1 MKGKN
6 SQGIGR
12 LKSGEGRPLMLK
24 IIYPNCCGID
34 VHKTFVVAVIAITD
48 KQGLTSYHRKRF
60 STFTNGLVQ
69 LRDWLEYYSCFDVC
83 MESTGKYWIP
93 VFNILEK
100 SCKICLA
107 HPKYVKAI
115 RGKKTDKKDAQWIA
129 DLFKHD
135 LVASSFIPPLK
146 IRQLR
151 DLFRY
156 RMKLIQLQVS
166 EKNRYQNCLTWSNLQ
181 IASVV
186 SDVFGKSAQ
195 AIIQSILDNPE
206 DKPNIEQLVHK
217 RMKNKVQDL
226 EIAIKGDV
234 TPEQAEKIRI
244 IKEHY
249 DALAVCKEDLE
260 TMIRKL
266 GQEYQEQVKLIQTVP
281 GFKEELSALRIISEI
296 GADMT
301 VFNTAG
307 KLCSWG
313 GLVPVNNESAG
324 KKFSTRISKGGHYLK
339 PFLVQIAN
347 AVVKSEKHPEL
358 RNKYLKLKK
367 RRGHRKAIIAIC
379 RRLLVAIYHVL
390 LKQESY
396 NPKLQG
402 LTEIRN
408 PDKTMSLQ
416 DAIRFAQ
423 QHGFNVL

>member
-1 MKGKN
+1 
-6 SQGIGR
+6 
-12 LKSGEGRPLMLK
+12 MLK

-156 RMKLIQLQVS
+156 RMKLTQLQVS

-195 AIIQSILDNPE
+195 AIIQSIFDNPE

-217 RMKNKVQDL
+217 RMKDKVQDL
-226 EIAIKGDV
+226 KIAIEGEV

-281 GFKEELSALRIISEI
+281 GFKEELSALRILSEI

-301 VFNTAG
+301 VFSTAG

-313 GLVPVNNESAG
+313 GLVPANNESAG

-396 NPKLQG
+396 NPRLQG

-408 PDKTMSLQ
+408 PDKTMSVQ
-416 DAIRFAQ
+416 DAVRFAQ

>member
-1 MKGKN
+1 
-6 SQGIGR
+6 
-12 LKSGEGRPLMLK
+12 MLK

-34 VHKTFVVAVIAITD
+34 VHKTFVVAVVAITD
-48 KQGLTSYHRKRF
+48 KQGITIYHRKRF
-60 STFTNGLVQ
+60 STFANGLVQ

-156 RMKLIQLQVS
+156 RMKLTQLQVS

-226 EIAIKGDV
+226 EIAIEGDV

-281 GFKEELSALRIISEI
+281 GFKEELSALRILSEI

-301 VFNTAG
+301 VFGTAG

-313 GLVPVNNESAG
+313 GLVPANNESAG

-396 NPKLQG
+396 NPRLQG

-408 PDKTMSLQ
+408 PDKTMSVQ
-416 DAIRFAQ
+416 DAVLFAQ

>member
-1 MKGKN
+1 
-6 SQGIGR
+6 
-12 LKSGEGRPLMLK
+12 MLK

-34 VHKTFVVAVIAITD
+34 VHKTFVVAVVTITD

-69 LRDWLEYYSCFDVC
+69 LRDWLKNYSLFDVC
-83 MESTGKYWIP
+83 MESTSKYWIP

-156 RMKLIQLQVS
+156 RMKLTQLQVS

-206 DKPNIEQLVHK
+206 DKPNIEQLIHK
-217 RMKNKVQDL
+217 RMKDKVQDL
-226 EIAIKGDV
+226 KIAIEGEV

-266 GQEYQEQVKLIQTVP
+266 GHEYQEQVKLIQTVP
-281 GFKEELSALRIISEI
+281 GFKEELSALRILSEI

-301 VFNTAG
+301 VFGTAG
-307 KLCSWG
+307 KLYSWG
-313 GLVPVNNESAG
+313 GLVPANNESAG

-379 RRLLVAIYHVL
+379 RRLLVAIYHVF

-396 NPKLQG
+396 NPRLQG

-408 PDKTMSLQ
+408 PDKTMFVQ

-423 QHGFNVL
+423 QHGFNML

>member
-12 LKSGEGRPLMLK
+12 LKFGEGRTLMLK

-135 LVASSFIPPLK
+135 LVVSSFILPLK

-156 RMKLIQLQVS
+156 LMKLTQLQVS

-217 RMKNKVQDL
+217 RMKDKVQDL
-226 EIAIKGDV
+226 KIAIEGEV
-234 TPEQAEKIRI
+234 TSEQAEKIRI

-281 GFKEELSALRIISEI
+281 GFKEELSALRILSEI
-296 GADMT
+296 GTDMT
-301 VFNTAG
+301 VFGTAG

-313 GLVPVNNESAG
+313 GLVPANNESAG

-347 AVVKSEKHPEL
+347 TVVKSEKHPEL

-367 RRGHRKAIIAIC
+367 RRGHRKAITAIC

-396 NPKLQG
+396 NPRLQG

-416 DAIRFAQ
+416 DTIRFAQ

>member
-12 LKSGEGRPLMLK
+12 LKFGEGRPLVLK

-34 VHKTFVVAVIAITD
+34 VHKTFVVAVVAITD
-48 KQGLTSYHRKRF
+48 KQGITIYHRKRF

-69 LRDWLEYYSCFDVC
+69 LRDWLEYYPCFDVC

-156 RMKLIQLQVS
+156 RMKLTQLQVS

-226 EIAIKGDV
+226 EIAIEGDV

-281 GFKEELSALRIISEI
+281 GFKEELSALRILSEI

-301 VFNTAG
+301 VFGTAG

-313 GLVPVNNESAG
+313 GLVPANNESAG

-396 NPKLQG
+396 NPRLQG

-408 PDKTMSLQ
+408 PDKTMSVQ
-416 DAIRFAQ
+416 DAVLFAQ

>member
-1 MKGKN
+1 
-6 SQGIGR
+6 
-12 LKSGEGRPLMLK
+12 MLK

-34 VHKTFVVAVIAITD
+34 VHKTFVVAVIAVTNNQGITE
-48 KQGLTSYHRKRF
+48 YHRKRF
-60 STFTNGLVQ
+60 STFTNGLIQ

-93 VFNILEK
+93 VFNILEE
-100 SCKICLA
+100 SCTICLA

-156 RMKLIQLQVS
+156 RMKLTQLQVS

-195 AIIQSILDNPE
+195 AIIKSILDNPE
-206 DKPNIEQLVHK
+206 EKPNIEQLIHK
-217 RMKNKVQDL
+217 RMKSKVQDL
-226 EIAIKGDV
+226 QIASDCEL
-234 TPEQAEKIRI
+234 TPQQAEKIRV
-244 IKEHY
+244 IKAHY
-249 DALAVCKEDLE
+249 DALAICKDDLE
-260 TMIRKL
+260 QMIREL
-266 GQEYQEQVKLIQTVP
+266 GAEYSQEVELIQTVP
-281 GFKEELSALRIISEI
+281 GFKEELSALRVISEI

-301 VFNTAG
+301 TFDSAG
-307 KLCSWG
+307 KLCSWA
-313 GLVPVNNESAG
+313 GLVPANNESAG
-324 KKFSTRISKGGHYLK
+324 KKYSTRISKGGQYLK

-347 AVVKSEKHPEL
+347 AVVRSEKHPEF

-367 RRGHRKAIIAIC
+367 QRGHRKAIIAIC
-379 RRLLVAIYHVL
+379 RRLLVAIYQVL
-390 LKQESY
+390 LKQQNY
-396 NPKLQG
+396 NPVLQG

-416 DAIRFAQ
+416 DAVRFAQ
-423 QHGFNVL
+423 QHGFTVS

>member
-1 MKGKN
+1 
-6 SQGIGR
+6 
-12 LKSGEGRPLMLK
+12 MLK

-34 VHKTFVVAVIAITD
+34 VHKTFVVAVVAITD
-48 KQGLTSYHRKRF
+48 KQGITIYHRKRF

-107 HPKYVKAI
+107 HPKYVKVI

-156 RMKLIQLQVS
+156 RMKLTQLQVS

-226 EIAIKGDV
+226 EIAIEGDV

-281 GFKEELSALRIISEI
+281 GFKEELSALRILSEI

-301 VFNTAG
+301 VFGTAG

-313 GLVPVNNESAG
+313 GLVPANNESAG

-396 NPKLQG
+396 NPRLQG

-408 PDKTMSLQ
+408 PDKTMSVQ
-416 DAIRFAQ
+416 DAVLFAQ

>member
-12 LKSGEGRPLMLK
+12 LKFGEGSPLMLK

-48 KQGLTSYHRKRF
+48 KQGLTTYHRKRF

-135 LVASSFIPPLK
+135 LIASSFIPPLK

-156 RMKLIQLQVS
+156 RMKLTQLQVS

-195 AIIQSILDNPE
+195 AIIQSILENPE

-217 RMKNKVQDL
+217 RMKNKVQAL
-226 EIAIKGDV
+226 EIAIEGDV

-249 DALAVCKEDLE
+249 DALAVCKEELE

-266 GQEYQEQVKLIQTVP
+266 GHEYQEQVKLIQTVP
-281 GFKEELSALRIISEI
+281 GFKEELSALRILSEI
-296 GADMT
+296 GTDMT
-301 VFNTAG
+301 VFGTAG

-313 GLVPVNNESAG
+313 GLVPANNESAG

-347 AVVKSEKHPEL
+347 AVVKSEKHSEL

-379 RRLLVAIYHVL
+379 RRLLVAIYNVL

-402 LTEIRN
+402 PTEIRN

>member
-12 LKSGEGRPLMLK
+12 LKFGEGRPLVLK
-24 IIYPNCCGID
+24 IIYPNCCDID
-34 VHKTFVVAVIAITD
+34 VHKTFVIAVIAITD
-48 KQGLTSYHRKRF
+48 KQGITIYHRKRF
-60 STFTNGLVQ
+60 STFANGLVQ
-69 LRDWLEYYSCFDVC
+69 LRDWLEYYPCFDVC

-156 RMKLIQLQVS
+156 RMKLTQLQVS

-226 EIAIKGDV
+226 EIAIEGDV

-281 GFKEELSALRIISEI
+281 GFKEELSALRILSEI

-301 VFNTAG
+301 VFGTAG

-313 GLVPVNNESAG
+313 GLVPANNESAG

-396 NPKLQG
+396 NPRLQG

-408 PDKTMSLQ
+408 PDKTMSVQ
-416 DAIRFAQ
+416 DAVLFAQ

>member
-12 LKSGEGRPLMLK
+12 LKFDEGSPLMLK

-48 KQGLTSYHRKRF
+48 KQGFTSYHRKRF

-100 SCKICLA
+100 SCKICSA

-115 RGKKTDKKDAQWIA
+115 RGKKTDKKDAQWIS

-156 RMKLIQLQVS
+156 RMKLTQLQVS

-181 IASVV
+181 IVSVV
-186 SDVFGKSAQ
+186 SDVFKKSAQ

-206 DKPNIEQLVHK
+206 DKSNIEQLVHK

-226 EIAIKGDV
+226 EITIEGDV

-266 GQEYQEQVKLIQTVP
+266 DQEYQEQVKLIQTVP
-281 GFKEELSALRIISEI
+281 GFKEELSALRILSEI

-301 VFNTAG
+301 VFGTAG
-307 KLCSWG
+307 KLCAWG
-313 GLVPVNNESAG
+313 GLVPANNESAG

-347 AVVKSEKHPEL
+347 AVVKSEKNPEL

-379 RRLLVAIYHVL
+379 SRLLVAIYHVL

-396 NPKLQG
+396 NPRLQG

-408 PDKTMSLQ
+408 PDKTMSGQ
-416 DAIRFAQ
+416 DAVRFAQ

>member
-1 MKGKN
+1 
-6 SQGIGR
+6 
-12 LKSGEGRPLMLK
+12 
-24 IIYPNCCGID
+24 
-34 VHKTFVVAVIAITD
+34 
-48 KQGLTSYHRKRF
+48 
-60 STFTNGLVQ
+60 
-69 LRDWLEYYSCFDVC
+69 
-83 MESTGKYWIP
+83 MESTSKYWIP

-156 RMKLIQLQVS
+156 RMKLTQLQVS

-206 DKPNIEQLVHK
+206 DKPNIEQLIHK
-217 RMKNKVQDL
+217 RMKDKVQDL
-226 EIAIKGDV
+226 KIAIEGEV

-266 GQEYQEQVKLIQTVP
+266 GHEYQEQVKLIQTVP
-281 GFKEELSALRIISEI
+281 GFKEELSALRILSEI

-301 VFNTAG
+301 VFGTAG
-307 KLCSWG
+307 KLYSWG
-313 GLVPVNNESAG
+313 GLVPANNESAG

-379 RRLLVAIYHVL
+379 RRLLVAIYHVF

-396 NPKLQG
+396 NPRLQG

-408 PDKTMSLQ
+408 PDKTMSVQ

-423 QHGFNVL
+423 QRGFNML

>member
-12 LKSGEGRPLMLK
+12 FKFDEGSPLMLK

-34 VHKTFVVAVIAITD
+34 VHKNFIVAVIAITD
-48 KQGLTSYHRKRF
+48 KQRLTTYHRKRF
-60 STFTNGLVQ
+60 STFTNNLVQ
-69 LRDWLEYYSCFDVC
+69 LRDWLEYYSYFDVC

-146 IRQLR
+146 IRQPR

-156 RMKLIQLQVS
+156 RMKLTQLQVS
-166 EKNRYQNCLTWSNLQ
+166 EKNRYQNCLTWSNFQ
-181 IASVV
+181 IASIV

-206 DKPNIEQLVHK
+206 DKLNIEQLVHK
-217 RMKNKVQDL
+217 RMKDKVQDL
-226 EIAIKGDV
+226 KIAIEGNV
-234 TPEQAEKIRI
+234 TPEQDEKIRI

-266 GQEYQEQVKLIQTVP
+266 GQEYQEQVKIIQTVP
-281 GFKEELSALRIISEI
+281 GFKEELSAFRILSEI

-301 VFNTAG
+301 VFNTANI
-307 KLCSWG
+307 SSN
-313 GLVPVNNESAG
+313 LV
-324 KKFSTRISKGGHYLK
+324 R
-339 PFLVQIAN
+339 
-347 AVVKSEKHPEL
+347 
-358 RNKYLKLKK
+358 
-367 RRGHRKAIIAIC
+367 
-379 RRLLVAIYHVL
+379 
-390 LKQESY
+390 
-396 NPKLQG
+396 
-402 LTEIRN
+402 
-408 PDKTMSLQ
+408 
-416 DAIRFAQ
+416 
-423 QHGFNVL
+423 

>member
-1 MKGKN
+1 
-6 SQGIGR
+6 
-12 LKSGEGRPLMLK
+12 MLK

-34 VHKTFVVAVIAITD
+34 VHKTFIVAVVAITD
-48 KQGLTSYHRKRF
+48 KQGITSYHRKRF
-60 STFTNGLVQ
+60 STFTNGLTQ

-93 VFNILEK
+93 VFNILENT
-100 SCKICLA
+100 CNICLA

-156 RMKLIQLQVS
+156 HTKLTQLQVS
-166 EKNRYQNCLTWSNLQ
+166 EKNRYQNCLTWSNIQ

-195 AIIQSILDNPE
+195 AIIKSILDNPE

-217 RMKNKVQDL
+217 RMKDKLQDL
-226 EIAIKGDV
+226 EASIEGDL

-244 IKEHY
+244 IKAHY
-249 DALAVCKEDLE
+249 DALAICKEDLE
-260 TMIRKL
+260 QMIHEL
-266 GQEYQEQVKLIQTVP
+266 GKEYQEQVKFIQTVP
-281 GFKEELSALRIISEI
+281 GFKKELSALRIISEI

-301 VFNTAG
+301 VFESAG
-307 KLCSWG
+307 MLCSWA

-324 KKFSTRISKGGHYLK
+324 KKYSTRISKGGRYLK
-339 PFLVQIAN
+339 PFLVQTAN

-367 RRGHRKAIIAIC
+367 RRGHGKAIIAIC
-379 RRLLVAIYHVL
+379 RKLLVAIYQVL
-390 LKQESY
+390 LKQENY
-396 NPKLQG
+396 NPTLQG
-402 LTEIRN
+402 ITEVRN
-408 PDKTMSLQ
+408 PNKTMS
-416 DAIRFAQ
+416 
-423 QHGFNVL
+423 

>member
-1 MKGKN
+1 
-6 SQGIGR
+6 
-12 LKSGEGRPLMLK
+12 MLK

-48 KQGLTSYHRKRF
+48 KHGLTTYHRKRF
-60 STFTNGLVQ
+60 STFTNGVVQ

-156 RMKLIQLQVS
+156 RMKLTQLQVS

-226 EIAIKGDV
+226 KIAIEGEV

-281 GFKEELSALRIISEI
+281 GFKEELSALRILSEI

-301 VFNTAG
+301 VFGTAG

-313 GLVPVNNESAG
+313 GLVPANNESAG
-324 KKFSTRISKGGHYLK
+324 KKFSTRISKGRHYLK

-390 LKQESY
+390 LKQEGY
-396 NPKLQG
+396 NPRLQG

>member
-1 MKGKN
+1 
-6 SQGIGR
+6 
-12 LKSGEGRPLMLK
+12 MLK

-48 KQGLTSYHRKRF
+48 KQGFTSYHRKRF

-156 RMKLIQLQVS
+156 RMKLTQLQVS

-195 AIIQSILDNPE
+195 AIIQSIFDNPE

-217 RMKNKVQDL
+217 RMKDKVQDL
-226 EIAIKGDV
+226 KIAIEGEV

-281 GFKEELSALRIISEI
+281 GFKEELSALRILSEI

-301 VFNTAG
+301 IFGTAG

-313 GLVPVNNESAG
+313 GLVPANNESAG

-396 NPKLQG
+396 NPRLQG

-408 PDKTMSLQ
+408 PDKTMSVQ
-416 DAIRFAQ
+416 DAVRFAQ

>member
-12 LKSGEGRPLMLK
+12 LKFGEGRTLMLK

-135 LVASSFIPPLK
+135 LVVSSFIPPLK

-156 RMKLIQLQVS
+156 LMKLTQLQVS

-217 RMKNKVQDL
+217 RMKDKVQDL
-226 EIAIKGDV
+226 KIAIEGEV
-234 TPEQAEKIRI
+234 TPKQDEKIRI

-281 GFKEELSALRIISEI
+281 GFKEELSALRILSEI
-296 GADMT
+296 GTDMT
-301 VFNTAG
+301 VFGTAG

-313 GLVPVNNESAG
+313 GLVPANNESAG

-347 AVVKSEKHPEL
+347 TVVKSEKHPEL

-367 RRGHRKAIIAIC
+367 RRGHRKAITAIC

-396 NPKLQG
+396 NPRLQG

-416 DAIRFAQ
+416 DTIRFAQ

>member
-1 MKGKN
+1 
-6 SQGIGR
+6 
-12 LKSGEGRPLMLK
+12 MLK
-24 IIYPNCCGID
+24 IVYPNCCGID
-34 VHKTFVVAVIAITD
+34 VHKTFIVAVIAITD
-48 KQGLTSYHRKRF
+48 KHGITSYHRKRF
-60 STFTNGLVQ
+60 STFTNGLLQ
-69 LRDWLEYYSCFDVC
+69 LQDWLEYYSCFDVC

-93 VFNILEK
+93 VFNILEN
-100 SCKICLA
+100 SCNICLA

-156 RMKLIQLQVS
+156 RMKLTQLQVS

-195 AIIQSILDNPE
+195 AISKSILDKPE

-217 RMKNKVQDL
+217 RMKHKVQEL
-226 EIAIKGDV
+226 ENATEGEL
-234 TPEQAEKIRI
+234 TPEQAEKIRV
-244 IKEHY
+244 IKAHY
-249 DALAVCKEDLE
+249 DALAICKEDLE
-260 TMIRKL
+260 QMIREL
-266 GQEYQEQVKLIQTVP
+266 GREYQEQVKLIQTVP

-301 VFNTAG
+301 VFDSAG
-307 KLCSWG
+307 KLCSWA
-313 GLVPVNNESAG
+313 GLVPANNESAG
-324 KKFSTRISKGGHYLK
+324 KKYSTRISKGGRYLK

-347 AVVKSEKHPEL
+347 AVVKSEKYPEF

-367 RRGHRKAIIAIC
+367 
-379 RRLLVAIYHVL
+379 
-390 LKQESY
+390 
-396 NPKLQG
+396 
-402 LTEIRN
+402 
-408 PDKTMSLQ
+408 
-416 DAIRFAQ
+416 
-423 QHGFNVL
+423 

>member
-1 MKGKN
+1 
-6 SQGIGR
+6 
-12 LKSGEGRPLMLK
+12 MLK

-34 VHKTFVVAVIAITD
+34 VHKTFIVAVVAITD
-48 KQGLTSYHRKRF
+48 KQGITSYHRKRF
-60 STFTNGLVQ
+60 STFTNGLTQ

-93 VFNILEK
+93 VFNILENA
-100 SCKICLA
+100 CNICLA

-156 RMKLIQLQVS
+156 HTKLTQLQVS
-166 EKNRYQNCLTWSNLQ
+166 EKNRYQNCLTWSNIQ

-195 AIIQSILDNPE
+195 AIIKSILDNSE

-217 RMKNKVQDL
+217 RMKDKLQDL
-226 EIAIKGDV
+226 EASIEGDL

-244 IKEHY
+244 IKAYY
-249 DALAVCKEDLE
+249 DALAICKEDLE
-260 TMIRKL
+260 QMIHEL
-266 GQEYQEQVKLIQTVP
+266 GKEYQEQVKFIQTVP
-281 GFKEELSALRIISEI
+281 GFKKELSALRIISEI

-301 VFNTAG
+301 VFESAG
-307 KLCSWG
+307 MLCSWA

-324 KKFSTRISKGGHYLK
+324 KKYSTRISKGGRYLK
-339 PFLVQIAN
+339 PFLVQTAN

-367 RRGHRKAIIAIC
+367 RRGHGKAIIAIY
-379 RRLLVAIYHVL
+379 RKLLVAIYQVL
-390 LKQESY
+390 LKKENY
-396 NPKLQG
+396 NPTLQG
-402 LTEIRN
+402 ITEVRN
-408 PDKTMSLQ
+408 PNKTMSIK

-423 QHGFNVL
+423 QHGFNVA

>member
-1 MKGKN
+1 
-6 SQGIGR
+6 
-12 LKSGEGRPLMLK
+12 MLK

-156 RMKLIQLQVS
+156 RMKLTQLQVS

-195 AIIQSILDNPE
+195 AIIQSIFDNPE

-217 RMKNKVQDL
+217 RMKDKVQDL
-226 EIAIKGDV
+226 KIAIEGEV

-281 GFKEELSALRIISEI
+281 GFKEELSALRILSEI

-301 VFNTAG
+301 VFSTAG

-313 GLVPVNNESAG
+313 GLVPANNESAG

-347 AVVKSEKHPEL
+347 AVVKSEKYPEL

-379 RRLLVAIYHVL
+379 RRLLVAIYHIL

-396 NPKLQG
+396 NPRLQG

-408 PDKTMSLQ
+408 PDKTMSVQ
-416 DAIRFAQ
+416 DAVRFAQ